1 MESARFLLPYFQIG
15 VSVLLIAFILLQRRG
30 SGLGEAL
37 GGGSEF
43 YRSRRGIEKILFNGA
58 IILGVLFFV
67 LAFFTLVG

>member
-1 MESARFLLPYFQIG
+1 MESVKSLFPYFQIG
-15 VSVLLIAFILLQRRG
+15 VSALLIAFILLQRRG

-58 IILGVLFFV
+58 IILGILFFI
-67 LAFFTLVG
+67 LAFFTFIS